1 MLSYTGLPLS
11 RLSLSEPLW
20 YRKVPPLSVPES
32 VASPSGG
39 ARRHIHMD
47 SLLFE
52 QSQAVVALEG
62 VGKVYLRGDMSVQA
76 LQDVTLEVKRGE
88 FCAFIGPSGCGKST
102 LLNLIAGLDR
112 PTSGLIL
119 LEGKDAGA
127 FTNGDWTAV
136 RRECL
141 GIVFQAFHLI
151 PGLSAEENVALPLL
165 LKGERGAPV
174 SRRVRDVLGTVG
186 MWERRRHR
194 PAELSGGEQQR
205 VAIARAIAH
214 RPRMV
219 LADEPTGNLDS
230 KSGGDI
236 VELLRS
242 LPERFG
248 HTVMLV
254 THSWTAAQA
263 ADYVWE
269 MRDGRLLGRVN
280 QYTHPG

>member
-1 MLSYTGLPLS
+1 MY
-11 RLSLSEPLW
+11 
-20 YRKVPPLSVPES
+20 
-32 VASPSGG
+32 A
-39 ARRHIHMD
+39 
-47 SLLFE
+47 
-52 QSQAVVALEG
+52 
-62 VGKVYLRGDMSVQA
+62 RGDASVQA
-76 LQDVTLEVKRGE
+76 LRDISLNVNQGE

-112 PTSGLIL
+112 PTSGKII
-119 LEGKDAGA
+119 LEGKDAEH
-127 FTNGDWTAV
+127 FTNADWTIM

-165 LKGERGAPV
+165 LKGERGVPV
-174 SRRVRDVLGTVG
+174 SRRVQDVLDTVG

-205 VAIARAIAH
+205 VAIARAIVH
-214 RPRMV
+214 RPRIV

-230 KSGGDI
+230 KSGGEI
-236 VELLRS
+236 VNLLRS
-242 LPERFG
+242 ISDRLG

-280 QYTHPG
+280 EYTHPG

>member
-1 MLSYTGLPLS
+1 
-11 RLSLSEPLW
+11 
-20 YRKVPPLSVPES
+20 V
-32 VASPSGG
+32 
-39 ARRHIHMD
+39 
-47 SLLFE
+47 
-52 QSQAVVALEG
+52 LEG
-62 VGKVYLRGDMSVQA
+62 RNA
-76 LQDVTLEVKRGE
+76 ET
-88 FCAFIGPSGCGKST
+88 
-102 LLNLIAGLDR
+102 
-112 PTSGLIL
+112 
-119 LEGKDAGA
+119 
-127 FTNGDWTAV
+127 FTNADWTIM

-165 LKGERGAPV
+165 LKGERGASV
-174 SRRVRDVLGTVG
+174 ASRVQDVMGTVG

-205 VAIARAIAH
+205 VAIARAIVH

-230 KSGGDI
+230 KNGAEI

-242 LPERFG
+242 LSDHFG
-248 HTVMLV
+248 HTVLLV

-269 MRDGRLLGRVN
+269 MRDGRLLGQVTH
-280 QYTHPG
+280 YTHLG

>member
-1 MLSYTGLPLS
+1 M
-11 RLSLSEPLW
+11 
-20 YRKVPPLSVPES
+20 
-32 VASPSGG
+32 
-39 ARRHIHMD
+39 
-47 SLLFE
+47 FE
-52 QSQAVVALEG
+52 QSQVAVALEG
-62 VGKVYLRGDMSVQA
+62 VSRVYARGDASVQA
-76 LQDVTLEVKRGE
+76 LRDISLNVHQGE

-112 PTSGLIL
+112 PTSGRIV
-119 LEGKDAGA
+119 LEGKDTED
-127 FTNGDWTAV
+127 FTNADWTIM

-165 LKGERGAPV
+165 LKGERGVPV
-174 SRRVRDVLGTVG
+174 SRRVQDVLDTVG

-205 VAIARAIAH
+205 VAIARAIVH
-214 RPRMV
+214 RPRIV

-230 KSGGDI
+230 KSGGEI
-236 VELLRS
+236 VGLLRS
-242 LPERFG
+242 ISDRLG

-280 QYTHPG
+280 EYTHPG

>member
-1 MLSYTGLPLS
+1 
-11 RLSLSEPLW
+11 
-20 YRKVPPLSVPES
+20 
-32 VASPSGG
+32 
-39 ARRHIHMD
+39 MD
-47 SLLFE
+47 GFALE
-52 QSQAVVALEG
+52 QSQAAVILDRVC
-62 VGKVYLRGDMSVQA
+62 KVYMRGGTAVQA
-76 LQDVTLEVKRGE
+76 LRDITLEVKRGD

-112 PTSGLIL
+112 PTSGGIVI
-119 LEGKDAGA
+119 EDRNAETFSHA
-127 FTNGDWTAV
+127 QWTIM
-136 RRECL
+136 RREYL

-165 LKGERGAPV
+165 LKGERGASV
-174 SRRVRDVLGTVG
+174 SNRVHEVLHTVG
-186 MWERRRHR
+186 VWDRRRHR

-205 VAIARAIAH
+205 VAIARAIVH
-214 RPRMV
+214 RPRLI

-230 KSGGDI
+230 RTGGEI

-242 LPERFG
+242 LPEHFG

-269 MRDGRLLGRVN
+269 MRDGRLLGQVTH
-280 QYTHPG
+280 YSHPG

>member
-1 MLSYTGLPLS
+1 
-11 RLSLSEPLW
+11 
-20 YRKVPPLSVPES
+20 
-32 VASPSGG
+32 
-39 ARRHIHMD
+39 MD
-47 SLLFE
+47 SLAFE
-52 QSQAVVALEG
+52 QSQAVVALNG

-76 LQDVTLEVKRGE
+76 LHDVTLEVKRGE

-127 FTNGDWTAV
+127 FTNGEWTV
-136 RRECL
+136 MRRECL

-165 LKGERGAPV
+165 LKGERGASV
-174 SRRVRDVLGTVG
+174 SRRVQDVLGTVG

-205 VAIARAIAH
+205 VAIARAIVH

>member
-1 MLSYTGLPLS
+1 
-11 RLSLSEPLW
+11 
-20 YRKVPPLSVPES
+20 
-32 VASPSGG
+32 
-39 ARRHIHMD
+39 
-47 SLLFE
+47 
-52 QSQAVVALEG
+52 
-62 VGKVYLRGDMSVQA
+62 
-76 LQDVTLEVKRGE
+76 
-88 FCAFIGPSGCGKST
+88 
-102 LLNLIAGLDR
+102 LNLIAGLDR

-127 FTNGDWTAV
+127 FTNGEWTV
-136 RRECL
+136 MRRECL

-165 LKGERGAPV
+165 LKGERGASV
-174 SRRVRDVLGTVG
+174 SRRVQDVLGTVG

-194 PAELSGGEQQR
+194 PAELAGGEQQR
-205 VAIARAIAH
+205 VAIARAIVH

>member
-1 MLSYTGLPLS
+1 
-11 RLSLSEPLW
+11 
-20 YRKVPPLSVPES
+20 
-32 VASPSGG
+32 
-39 ARRHIHMD
+39 
-47 SLLFE
+47 
-52 QSQAVVALEG
+52 
-62 VGKVYLRGDMSVQA
+62 MSVQA
-76 LQDVTLEVKRGE
+76 LHDVTLEVKRGE

-127 FTNGDWTAV
+127 FTNGEWTV
-136 RRECL
+136 MRRECL

-165 LKGERGAPV
+165 LKGERGASV
-174 SRRVRDVLGTVG
+174 SRRVQDVLGTVG

-194 PAELSGGEQQR
+194 PAELAGGEQQR
-205 VAIARAIAH
+205 VAIARAIVH

>member
-1 MLSYTGLPLS
+1 M
-11 RLSLSEPLW
+11 
-20 YRKVPPLSVPES
+20 
-32 VASPSGG
+32 
-39 ARRHIHMD
+39 
-47 SLLFE
+47 FE
-52 QSQAVVALEG
+52 QSQVAVALEG
-62 VGKVYLRGDMSVQA
+62 VSRVYARGDASVQA
-76 LQDVTLEVKRGE
+76 LRDISLNVNQGE

-112 PTSGLIL
+112 PTSGKII
-119 LEGKDAGA
+119 LEGKDAEH
-127 FTNGDWTAV
+127 FTNADWTIM

-165 LKGERGAPV
+165 LKGERGVPV
-174 SRRVRDVLGTVG
+174 SRRVQDVLDTVG

-194 PAELSGGEQQR
+194 PTELSGGEQQR
-205 VAIARAIAH
+205 VAIARAIVH
-214 RPRMV
+214 RPRIV

-230 KSGGDI
+230 KSGGEI
-236 VELLRS
+236 VNLLRS
-242 LPERFG
+242 ISDRLG

-280 QYTHPG
+280 EYTHPG

>member
-1 MLSYTGLPLS
+1 ME
-11 RLSLSEPLW
+11 SL
-20 YRKVPPLSVPES
+20 
-32 VASPSGG
+32 A
-39 ARRHIHMD
+39 
-47 SLLFE
+47 FE
-52 QSQAVVALEG
+52 QSQAVVALNG

-76 LQDVTLEVKRGE
+76 LHDVTLEVKRGE

-127 FTNGDWTAV
+127 FTNGEWTV
-136 RRECL
+136 MRRECL

-165 LKGERGAPV
+165 LKGERGASV
-174 SRRVRDVLGTVG
+174 SRRVQDVLGTVG

-205 VAIARAIAH
+205 VAIARAIVH

>member
-1 MLSYTGLPLS
+1 
-11 RLSLSEPLW
+11 
-20 YRKVPPLSVPES
+20 
-32 VASPSGG
+32 
-39 ARRHIHMD
+39 MD
-47 SLLFE
+47 ALAFE
-52 QSQAVVALEG
+52 QSQPVVALDG
-62 VGKVYLRGDMSVQA
+62 VSRVYARGDADVHA
-76 LQDVTLEVKRGE
+76 LRDVTLDVRQGD

-112 PTSGLIL
+112 PTSGKII
-119 LEGKDAGA
+119 LEGKDAGR
-127 FTNGDWTAV
+127 FTNADWTV
-136 RRECL
+136 MRRECL

-151 PGLSAEENVALPLL
+151 PGLSADENVALPLL
-165 LKGERGAPV
+165 LKGERGTPV
-174 SRRVRDVLGTVG
+174 SRRVQQVLEAVG

-214 RPRMV
+214 QPRIV

-230 KSGGDI
+230 KSGCEI
-236 VELLRS
+236 VDLLRS
-242 LPERFG
+242 ISRCFG

-254 THSWTAAQA
+254 THSWAAAQA

-280 QYTHPG
+280 EYIHPA

>member
-1 MLSYTGLPLS
+1 
-11 RLSLSEPLW
+11 
-20 YRKVPPLSVPES
+20 
-32 VASPSGG
+32 
-39 ARRHIHMD
+39 MD
-47 SLLFE
+47 SFHCE
-52 QSQAVVALEG
+52 EPPPAVALDC
-62 VGKVYLRGDMSVQA
+62 VGKVYMRGGRPVQA
-76 LQDVTLEVKRGE
+76 LREITLEVKPGD

-112 PTSGLIL
+112 PTSGRIL
-119 LEGKDAGA
+119 LEGRNAEA
-127 FTNGDWTAV
+127 FTNAEWTIM

-165 LKGERGAPV
+165 LKGERGASV
-174 SRRVRDVLGTVG
+174 AGRVQDVMGTVG
-186 MWERRRHR
+186 MWERRCHR

-205 VAIARAIAH
+205 VAIARAIVH

-230 KSGGDI
+230 KNGGEI

-242 LPERFG
+242 LSDHFG
-248 HTVMLV
+248 HTVLLV
-254 THSWTAAQA
+254 THSWAAAQA

-269 MRDGRLLGRVN
+269 MRDGRLLGQVTH
-280 QYTHPG
+280 YTHPG

>member
-1 MLSYTGLPLS
+1 
-11 RLSLSEPLW
+11 
-20 YRKVPPLSVPES
+20 
-32 VASPSGG
+32 
-39 ARRHIHMD
+39 MD
-47 SLLFE
+47 AFAFE

-62 VGKVYLRGDMSVQA
+62 VSRVFERGDTRVQA
-76 LQDVTLEVKRGE
+76 LCDITLDVMQGE

-112 PTSGLIL
+112 PTSGKIR
-119 LEGKDAGA
+119 LEGKDAGR
-127 FTNGDWTAV
+127 FTGADWTV
-136 RRECL
+136 MRRECL

-174 SRRVRDVLGTVG
+174 SRRVQEVLDTVG
-186 MWERRRHR
+186 MWDRRRHR

-205 VAIARAIAH
+205 VAIARAIVH
-214 RPRMV
+214 RPRIV

-230 KSGGDI
+230 KNGGEI
-236 VELLRS
+236 VDLLRS
-242 LPERFG
+242 ISGCFG

-254 THSWTAAQA
+254 THSWTAARA

-269 MRDGRLLGRVN
+269 MRDGRLVGRVN
-280 QYTHPG
+280 EYTHPA

>member
-1 MLSYTGLPLS
+1 
-11 RLSLSEPLW
+11 
-20 YRKVPPLSVPES
+20 
-32 VASPSGG
+32 
-39 ARRHIHMD
+39 MD
-47 SLLFE
+47 SLAFE
-52 QSQAVVALEG
+52 QSQAVVALER

-127 FTNGDWTAV
+127 FTNGEWTV
-136 RRECL
+136 MRRECL

-165 LKGERGAPV
+165 LKGERGASV
-174 SRRVRDVLGTVG
+174 SRRVQDVLGTVG

-205 VAIARAIAH
+205 VAIARAIVH

>member
-1 MLSYTGLPLS
+1 MATGWGLPS
-11 RLSLSEPLW
+11 
-20 YRKVPPLSVPES
+20 YR
-32 VASPSGG
+32 
-39 ARRHIHMD
+39 MD
-47 SLLFE
+47 DLERE
-52 QSQAVVALEG
+52 QSQAVVALER
-62 VGKVYLRGDMSVQA
+62 VGKVYLRGGMSVQA
-76 LQDVTLEVKRGE
+76 LRDITLEVKRGD
-88 FCAFIGPSGCGKST
+88 FCSFIGPSGCGKST

-112 PTSGLIL
+112 PTSGTVF
-119 LEGKDAGA
+119 LEGKDAGG
-127 FTNGDWTAV
+127 FTNAEWTAV

-151 PGLSAEENVALPLL
+151 PGLTAEENVALPLL
-165 LKGERGAPV
+165 LKGERKATV
-174 SRRVRDVLGTVG
+174 SSRVQDVLSTVG

-230 KSGGDI
+230 KNGGEI

-248 HTVMLV
+248 HTVLLV

-263 ADYVWE
+263 ADYIWE
-269 MRDGRLLGRVN
+269 MRDGRLLGRVS
-280 QYTHPG
+280 QYTHPA